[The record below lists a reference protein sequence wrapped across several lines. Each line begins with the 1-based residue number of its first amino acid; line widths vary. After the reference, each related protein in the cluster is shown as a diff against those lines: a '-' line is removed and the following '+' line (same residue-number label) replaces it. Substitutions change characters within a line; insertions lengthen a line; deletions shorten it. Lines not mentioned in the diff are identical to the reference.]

1 MSTENQLNRDEHAE
15 LGDELRKT
23 SARLRQLCGLVVGVY
38 GAQSLPALRFVRTID
53 AIERLRAEMEVQ
65 AAQDLQRYVEKN
77 LYL

>member
-1 MSTENQLNRDEHAE
+1 MSTENKLNIDEHAQ

-23 SARLRQLCGLVVGVY
+23 STRLRQLCGLVADVY
-38 GAQSLPALRFVRTID
+38 GSESMPAVSFVRTID

-65 AAQDLQRYVEKN
+65 AAQDLQRYAEKN

>member
-1 MSTENQLNRDEHAE
+1 MSTENKLNIEEHAE
-15 LGDELRKT
+15 LGSELRKA

-38 GAQSLPALRFVRTID
+38 GPESLPSLGFLRTID

>member
-1 MSTENQLNRDEHAE
+1 MSTENKLNMEEHGE
-15 LGDELRKT
+15 LGDELRKA

-38 GAQSLPALRFVRTID
+38 GPQSLPAVSFVHTVE

>member
-1 MSTENQLNRDEHAE
+1 MSTENKLNLEEHGQ

-23 SARLRQLCGLVVGVY
+23 SIRLRQLCGLVTDVY
-38 GAQSLPALRFVRTID
+38 GSNSLPSVSFVRTID

-65 AAQDLQRYVEKN
+65 AAQDLQRYAEKN

>member
-1 MSTENQLNRDEHAE
+1 MSTENQLNIGEHTQ

-23 SARLRQLCGLVVGVY
+23 SARLRQLCGLVVSVY
-38 GAQSLPALRFVRTID
+38 GPESLPAVGFLRTLD

-65 AAQDLQRYVEKN
+65 AAQDLPRYVERN